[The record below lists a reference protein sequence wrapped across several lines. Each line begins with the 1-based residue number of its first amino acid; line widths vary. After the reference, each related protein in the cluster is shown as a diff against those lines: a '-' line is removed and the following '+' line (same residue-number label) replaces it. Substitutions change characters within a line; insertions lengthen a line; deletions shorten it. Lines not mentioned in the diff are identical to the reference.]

1 MQPRQG
7 QGQISSLTGLVA
19 SSIDLQKLIST
30 CNSPSFAD
38 SGICSWETW
47 RERAFLRYGV
57 PYEYFDLARSVLS
70 EPNEEVPGDIGVPAR
85 NISGSFRYLEI
96 ATKFEL
102 LPESAASLNKRTATV
117 SGIYESYA
125 GVLEALKRNDPEGI
139 DIFFPRLR
147 ESQREQL
154 IQNIREHDEDI
165 LPKKFRFAAFGHLID
180 LLFGTATREVLTE
193 GFTDDEGE
201 IIKPYQPSDWEIS
214 VEEAEKNKEDD
225 GSRMIKGVGG
235 ESEEEFF
242 EGLMYL
248 ISQGCRFALEQ
259 ALEILVGE
267 DKISILEPIFLSALK
282 SGQVDMVDRVLFLR
296 SLLGLP
302 IDGKTVLDIVSPA
315 PFQISFIDGGR
326 NPPIVQVPNPQQ
338 IPDRYFDAACYGGNP
353 LLVDFL
359 LAMNDEPE
367 YLPSTLGIIEGY
379 FTRRDPV
386 GYYQVL
392 QRCGFVFSSENIS
405 SLGDIDIDLFLSSF
419 KSNYFTGWRNFD
431 YDVLTES
438 KGNVDI
444 LLTYLPR
451 YQQYMEGMD
460 EKAKLRSRGKPSIV
474 HEFKKKLYPLSALL
488 VSGAYTNY

>member
-1 MQPRQG
+1 MQSR

-19 SSIDLQKLIST
+19 SSIDFQKLLST

-38 SGICSWETW
+38 SEICSWETW
-47 RERAFLRYGV
+47 RERAFRRYGV
-57 PYEYFDLARSVLS
+57 PYEYFDLARTVLS
-70 EPNEEVPGDIGVPAR
+70 EPNEEVPGDIEVPAR

-117 SGIYESYA
+117 SGIYESYG
-125 GVLEALKRNDPEGI
+125 GVLEALKRNDPRGI
-139 DIFFPRLR
+139 DIFFSRLR

-154 IQNIREHDEDI
+154 IQDIRERNKNI
-165 LPKKFRFAAFGHLID
+165 LPKKFRFASFGHLVN
-180 LLFGTATREVLTE
+180 LLFEDRAQEILTE
-193 GFTDDEGE
+193 EFIDGQGNVSV
-201 IIKPYQPSDWEIS
+201 YQPSEWEIS
-214 VEEAEKNKEDD
+214 VEEAEKNKQDD

-259 ALEILVGE
+259 ALEILVRE
-267 DKISILEPIFLSALK
+267 NRDEILEPIFLSALK

-296 SLLGLP
+296 PLLGLP
-302 IDGKTVLDIVSPA
+302 NDGQKVLDIVSPA
-315 PFQISFIDGGR
+315 PFQIFFADEGR
-326 NPPIVQVPNPQQ
+326 IPPIVQVPNPVR

-359 LAMNDEPE
+359 LAMNDDLN
-367 YLPSTLGIIEGY
+367 YMPSSRELTEGY

-392 QRCGFVFSSENIS
+392 QRCDFTFSSGNIPG
-405 SLGDIDIDLFLSSF
+405 LGDIDINLFLSSF
-419 KSNYFTGWRNFD
+419 MDNYFAGWINFD
-431 YDVLTES
+431 YDALTES
-438 KGNVDI
+438 RGNIDI

-460 EKAKLRSRGKPSIV
+460 EEAKLRSRGKPSIV
-474 HEFKKKLYPLSALL
+474 YEFKKKLYPLSALL
-488 VSGAYTNY
+488 VSGAYANY